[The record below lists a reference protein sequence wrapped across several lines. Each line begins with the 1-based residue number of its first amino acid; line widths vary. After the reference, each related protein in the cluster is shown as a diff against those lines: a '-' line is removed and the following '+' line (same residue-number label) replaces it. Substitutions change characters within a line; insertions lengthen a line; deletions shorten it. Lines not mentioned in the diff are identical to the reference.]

1 MSRLNRYLTRMAL
14 FLAVVGAV
22 AALTFPVWWPAFMAN
37 PALNGVIVGVLAF
50 GCLYVIRQATRLKT
64 EIDWVRA
71 VQKDR
76 RAAIELDEPPL
87 IGALARM
94 MADRSGQPLHL
105 SPIAMRSVLDGIAT
119 RLDETREISRYFVGL
134 LIFLGLLGTFWGLLK
149 TVGSVGAVVGT
160 LTLGGDTQAMF
171 QTLKDGLTAPLAGM
185 GTAFSA
191 SLFGLAGSLILGFLD
206 LQSGQAQNRFFID
219 LEDWLSSSARVG
231 ARAGGGDGE
240 AAAGAGTYLQA
251 LLEQTADHGPA
262 MLATLD
268 RIHAE
273 LVQNRAELQ
282 RLTRTIAQLA
292 EQERKD

>member
-22 AALTFPVWWPAFMAN
+22 ATLTFPVWFPAFMAN
-37 PALNGVIVGVLAF
+37 PALNGVILGVLAF
-50 GCLYVIRQATRLKT
+50 GCLYVIRQTTRLKS

-71 VQKDR
+71 VQRDR

-94 MADRSGQPLHL
+94 MADRSGQPLSL
-105 SPIAMRSVLDGIAT
+105 SPIAIRSVLDGIAT
-119 RLDETREISRYFVGL
+119 RLDETREISRYFVSL

-149 TVGSVGAVVGT
+149 TVGSVGGVIGT

-171 QTLKDGLTAPLAGM
+171 ENLKEGLTAPLAGM

-206 LQSGQAQNRFFID
+206 LQTGQAQNHFFID
-219 LEDWLSSSARVG
+219 LEDWLSSSARLARGTTGEGEG
-231 ARAGGGDGE
+231 ASGSS
-240 AAAGAGTYLQA
+240 TYLQA
-251 LLEQTADHGPA
+251 LLEQTADTGPQ
-262 MLATLD
+262 MLAALD

-282 RLTRTIAQLA
+282 RLTRTLAQMA
-292 EQERKD
+292 EQDRSS